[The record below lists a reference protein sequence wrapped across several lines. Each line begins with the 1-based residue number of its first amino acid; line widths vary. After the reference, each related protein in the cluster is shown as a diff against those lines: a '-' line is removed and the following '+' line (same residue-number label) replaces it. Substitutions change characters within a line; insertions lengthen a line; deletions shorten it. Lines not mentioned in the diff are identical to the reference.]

1 MNTYEMFNRL
11 PRKKKTGLS
20 ESSFDWDMFY
30 ADREKLAGEN
40 RFRKLTAAFNAES
53 DATKKAELLSVLKS
67 EYPHAT
73 GKMVTAYRAPRTK
86 KNEDSWAPTGQDSDS
101 PISGAMSVEE
111 ARQKPTDMLGLRCR
125 KCRKD
130 KYTES
135 SQFDDMDGCVTCSC
149 GHRVAR
155 YPENHS
161 PADIDSE
168 FELGMEA
175 IEPAVDEGWQRD
187 SNVAA
192 DTMKMHAIRY
202 HVFAGKDGRLKT
214 KIKYF
219 PSADKMYKWAEKAPD
234 TVPGFYEIDG
244 YSYPQFDANNKRI
257 DAYGG
262 MDESAVEEGKWFRT
276 TYGWAGGAK
285 PGGGTYKH
293 PEIAAQERK
302 AKRDAKKQRERDA
315 KAGDANFKAN
325 GGNKDP
331 SGYQRNTH
339 TGRLEGMG
347 ESTVDDLSKGW
358 STTKEVTGIKR
369 ISVKNVNDTPVTRI
383 EVWNVG
389 MTGRTMLGTPSVG
402 SWKVRGYRV
411 NDKFFRSY
419 RDAVSAAK
427 NKVGEAIDDPYNGQ
441 LPRNIKPSPT
451 GYWQQA
457 IDGTMKARNERR
469 AKDDMANQLGVGPK
483 NKGNKKGWDAAIEKE
498 RQAILARKKGLGE
511 GDVIQG
517 KFGTKQAQ
525 KAKDQYK
532 HSPDVAENI
541 PKYDPKRHCSV
552 LPEYC
557 KGHEIPFD
565 SFIAEP
571 INERTCQI
579 IGVAPTGETVEC
591 SRMIASL
598 ESAKAY
604 VDAMNRKGFSS
615 HDISKVKLGEGDT
628 DYNSSPEL
636 IKFSMLQAWH
646 SRMVD
651 ALNALGLRRLAS
663 GYESGS
669 TVWSIV
675 FDNEDHLS
683 LDQID
688 KILRD
693 QTGNYNG
700 WMRLAPHAWKDDV
713 EEDVMESRIYKMK
726 LAGYFDK

>member
-155 YPENHS
+155 YPKNHS

-168 FELGMEA
+168 FELGMESA
-175 IEPAVDEGWQRD
+175 EPMSEAPTY
-187 SNVAA
+187 A

-511 GDVIQG
+511 GD
-517 KFGTKQAQ
+517 
-525 KAKDQYK
+525 
-532 HSPDVAENI
+532 
-541 PKYDPKRHCSV
+541 
-552 LPEYC
+552 
-557 KGHEIPFD
+557 
-565 SFIAEP
+565 
-571 INERTCQI
+571 
-579 IGVAPTGETVEC
+579 
-591 SRMIASL
+591 
-598 ESAKAY
+598 
-604 VDAMNRKGFSS
+604 
-615 HDISKVKLGEGDT
+615 T

-636 IKFSMLQAWH
+636 VKFSMLQAWH